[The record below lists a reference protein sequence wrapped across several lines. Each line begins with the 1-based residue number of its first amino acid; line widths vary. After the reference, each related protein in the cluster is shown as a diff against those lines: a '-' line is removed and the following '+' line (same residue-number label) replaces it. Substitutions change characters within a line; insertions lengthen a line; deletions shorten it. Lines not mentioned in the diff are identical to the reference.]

1 MLSMSPMM
9 FGAAL
14 TVIAGFAVAPAFG
27 ADTPPKTVVL
37 VHGAFADGSSWSKV
51 IPLLEA
57 KGLRVV
63 AVQNPLS
70 SLDADADAARR
81 IIDMA
86 PGPVILVGHSWGGQ
100 VISQAGVNEK
110 VKALVYVAAFALAKG
125 QSINSASAGGPP
137 APWLGE
143 LQPDAAGYLRLSDKA
158 VATYFAQDLSVSEI
172 AVVAATQGPTFG
184 GAFDDKLS
192 EAAYLT
198 KPSWYIVATKD
209 GMIPPPVEAAMAAG
223 IKAKVTEIDG
233 SHVVMISQPQAV
245 ADVIIEA
252 AASVN

>member
-1 MLSMSPMM
+1 MFGTSPLLL
-9 FGAAL
+9 GAAL
-14 TVIAGFAVAPAFG
+14 TVIAAVAIPPAIA
-27 ADTPPKTVVL
+27 ADAPQKTVVL

-57 KGLRVV
+57 RGLRVV

-70 SLDADADAARR
+70 SLAADADAAKR

-100 VISQAGVNEK
+100 VISQAGVNDK
-110 VKALVYVAAFALAKG
+110 VKALVYVAAFALPKG
-125 QSINSASAGGPP
+125 QSINSASTGSPP
-137 APWLGE
+137 APWLAE
-143 LQPDAAGYLRLSDKA
+143 LQPDAAGYVRLSDKA
-158 VATYFAQDLSVSEI
+158 IATYFAQDLPAAEI

-184 GAFDDKLS
+184 GAFDDKLT

-198 KPSWYIVATKD
+198 RPSWYIVATKD
-209 GMIPPPVEAAMAAG
+209 GMIPPPVEEAMAAG

-233 SHVVMISQPQAV
+233 SHVVMLSQPEAV
-245 ADVIIEA
+245 AKVILEA
-252 AASVN
+252 ADSIQ